1 MNAESAKIS
10 RVLPTLYYNVSSEVK
25 LHVLAMWSTG
35 QVILCLT
42 NIRGFPHHCAFGTR
56 VSSVWLSLP
65 RKCSISHFHED
76 IECLAFKICADV
88 NNQVCS
94 CIKWILYLWA
104 YIWLLADKSSIRLVI
119 TYKIHITTEARYS
132 VRGPGMEESIGKGR
146 KQRGDGENKG
156 SVLGIFPNTSTLL
169 TPKISIK
176 LNHKRQN

>member
-42 NIRGFPHHCAFGTR
+42 NVRGFPHHCAFGTR

-132 VRGPGMEESIGKGR
+132 VRGPGMEESDREGKKIEGWWR
-146 KQRGDGENKG
+146 KQGECIRNF
-156 SVLGIFPNTSTLL
+156 S
-169 TPKISIK
+169 
-176 LNHKRQN
+176 